1 MSSST
6 YIIFFQDALEKDTAI
21 VNYTVRLDTEYPRPH
36 MKTKQESSTVLEAE
50 RSKSKP
56 PKLYKVVLFNDDYTT
71 MEFVIEVLQTFF
83 SMNRERATQVMLKVH
98 QEGSAVCG
106 VYPQDIAATKVK
118 QVSSFAKQY
127 GHPLRC
133 EMEVT

>member
-1 MSSST
+1 M
-6 YIIFFQDALEKDTAI
+6 AAKMA
-21 VNYTVRLDTEYPRPH
+21 
-36 MKTKQESSTVLEAE
+36 TKQDNSSLLEIE

-71 MEFVIEVLQTFF
+71 MDFVIEVLQTFF
-83 SMNRERATQVMLKVH
+83 LMNRERATQVMLKVH

-106 VYPQDIAATKVK
+106 TYPKDIAETKVT
-118 QVSSFAKQY
+118 QVSAFAKQH

-133 EMEVT
+133 ELEAT